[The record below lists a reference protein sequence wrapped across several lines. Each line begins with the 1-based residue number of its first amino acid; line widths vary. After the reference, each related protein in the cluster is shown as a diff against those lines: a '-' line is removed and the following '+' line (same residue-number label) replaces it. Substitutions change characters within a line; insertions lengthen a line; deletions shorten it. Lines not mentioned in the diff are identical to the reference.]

1 MKTTDIFKDLAEFR
15 QYAPGI
21 GAETDLAQLEP
32 HIRMVTM
39 DIFKLIT
46 HQVYIDLRN
55 GTSEEGLTLLKTAV
69 AAGTLY
75 KYQIFLTV
83 TKAGTEASLYK
94 YQHEELK
101 RNHLDIYWSALD
113 ALLEW
118 LDENPETG
126 GFKDSTIYKDR
137 QDLPVNSA
145 SEFDKYFQIDSSA
158 YFFSRVQYILKSIWG
173 KQKKNVDPEN
183 SQMMELAKTALC
195 YRVMAKVVMTFDVAE
210 WPRCIRYDFNHEYT
224 KAADIQDRRIL
235 ANQFIGEAEDCEAM
249 VDQLL
254 RAQGRSSFQQNH
266 NQESEKHFTML

>member
-21 GAETDLAQLEP
+21 GADTDLAQLEP
-32 HIRMVTM
+32 HIRLVTM

-46 HQVYIDLRN
+46 HEVYIELRK
-55 GTSEEGLTLLKTAV
+55 GASEDGLTLLKTAV

-83 TKAGTEASLYK
+83 TKAGTEASIYK

-118 LDENPETG
+118 LDANPETG
-126 GFKDSTIYKDR
+126 GFKNSVIYKDR

-145 SEFDKYFQIDSSA
+145 SEFDKYFQIDRSS
-158 YFFSRVQYILKSIWG
+158 YFFSRVQYILKSIWS
-173 KQKKNVDPEN
+173 KLKKNIDQGN
-183 SQMMELAKTALC
+183 GQMMELAKTALC
-195 YRVMAKVVMTFDVAE
+195 YRVMAKVVMTFDVTE
-210 WPRCIRYDFNHEYT
+210 WPRCLRYDFNHEYT
-224 KAADIQDRRIL
+224 KTADMQDRRIL
-235 ANQFIGEAEDCEAM
+235 ANQFNGEADDCESM
-249 VDQLL
+249 VDQLI
-254 RAQGRSSFQQNH
+254 RAQNRAGLQQNH
-266 NQESEKHFTML
+266 NKESEKHVTML

>member
-21 GAETDLAQLEP
+21 GADTELAQLEP

-46 HQVYIDLRN
+46 HEVYIALRE
-55 GTSEEGLTLLKTAV
+55 GASEEGLDLLKTAV

-83 TKAGTEASLYK
+83 TKAGTEAALYK

-118 LDENPETG
+118 LDVNPGTG
-126 GFKDSTIYKDR
+126 KFEESAIYKDR
-137 QDLPVNSA
+137 QDLPVSSA
-145 SEFDKYFQIDSSA
+145 SEFDKYFQIDRSA

-173 KQKKNVDPEN
+173 KLKKNVDQDN
-183 SQMMELAKTALC
+183 SQMMELAKSALC
-195 YRVMAKVVMTFDVAE
+195 YRTMAKVVMTFDVTE
-210 WPRCIRYDFNHEYT
+210 WPKCIRYDFNHEFT
-224 KAADIQDRRIL
+224 SGADIQDRKIL
-235 ANQFIGEAEDCEAM
+235 ANQFNSEAEDIEAM
-249 VDQLL
+249 IDQLL
-254 RAQGRSSFQQNH
+254 RAQNRAGLQQNH
-266 NQESEKHFTML
+266 NKESEKHFTML

>member
-15 QYAPGI
+15 LYAPGI

-32 HIRMVTM
+32 HIRMVSM

-46 HQVYIDLRN
+46 HQVYIELRS
-55 GTSEEGLTLLKTAV
+55 GASEEGLTLLKTAV

-126 GFKDSTIYKDR
+126 GFKDSSIYKDR
-137 QDLPVNSA
+137 QELPITCA

-158 YFFSRVQYILKSIWG
+158 YFFSRVQYIMRSIWG
-173 KQKKNVDPEN
+173 KQKKNVDTEGG
-183 SQMMELAKTALC
+183 QMMELAKTALC

-235 ANQFIGEAEDCEAM
+235 ANQFTGEAEDCETM
-249 VDQLL
+249 IDQLL
-254 RAQGRSSFQQNH
+254 RAQNRGGFQQNH
-266 NQESEKHFTML
+266 NLESEKHFTML